1 MVNAPLVEHSWY
13 PGGGPTH
20 TRTCTFVRFTSGTV
34 QEYLCVPL
42 PATPLAIRSQLPS
55 RNQSRVHA
63 RFPPEGEPW
72 VQTISCED
80 PPVQSSP
87 PVGERRVSSVPPAAW
102 GAVVARIRKP
112 ETSANSTT
120 MDAVALEES
129 LRITDPRTHRAL
141 FISGVWDAA
150 VIL

>member
-63 RFPPEGEPW
+63 RFPPEGEPC
-72 VQTISCED
+72 VQTISCAD

-87 PVGERRVSSVPPAAW
+87 PVGARRVPAYRPRPWERWARGSGSWGPTETGPPTTPWLW
-102 GAVVARIRKP
+102 G
-112 ETSANSTT
+112 
-120 MDAVALEES
+120 
-129 LRITDPRTHRAL
+129 
-141 FISGVWDAA
+141 
-150 VIL
+150 